1 MPMSIV
7 YTYVYKIW
15 RGLLFI
21 IIAMGMGMPR
31 ITVIAAVPRLF
42 CVLKLLLSVIS
53 AFILFFPTN

>member
-42 CVLKLLLSVIS
+42 VS
-53 AFILFFPTN
+53 

>member
-1 MPMSIV
+1 MSIV

-42 CVLKLLLSVIS
+42 VS
-53 AFILFFPTN
+53 